1 MVEIMVEMVVRM
13 GMEME
18 MEMVLEAARMEPAET
33 LKQGCQTLKMRSRNR
48 A

>member
-1 MVEIMVEMVVRM
+1 MVEIMVEMVVR
-13 GMEME
+13 MEME
-18 MEMVLEAARMEPAET
+18 MEMVLEAARMETAET